1 MMKLRLLAPLIAVV
15 LAAGAVAHA
24 AAPGRNG
31 AILFLGGAN
40 GKSQQV
46 FSASSDGTHLRQL
59 TDFTDSSAAD
69 PSWSKDGSRVAFAR
83 DYDVGKPTEHLD
95 IYVMN
100 ADGTGAHGMGF
111 KGLNGSPTW
120 FPDGRRLLF
129 ARIGGLW
136 VVPAAGGQ
144 SHRVVRIAGD
154 FEAPVISPDG
164 RQAAF
169 IRNRTNDSALF
180 IADLATGRLKQVTPW
195 SLRAKP
201 KVDWSPDGSL
211 LLSRNDQGVFSVRT
225 DGSGLTMLVHGS
237 DLCSESF
244 SPDGTQLLFV
254 EHCSQDGHW
263 RLFNARAD
271 GTDVKPIATLRGHWA
286 SWGVASTR

>member
-46 FSASSDGTHLRQL
+46 FSAWSDGTHFRQL
-59 TDFTDSSAAD
+59 THFTDSSAAD

-120 FPDGRRLLF
+120 FPTVG
-129 ARIGGLW
+129 ASSSHAIGGLW
-136 VVPAAGGQ
+136 VVPAAGGT

-154 FEAPVISPDG
+154 FEGPVISPDG

-169 IRNRTNDSALF
+169 IRNR
-180 IADLATGRLKQVTPW
+180 ATTVRF
-195 SLRAKP
+195 S
-201 KVDWSPDGSL
+201 SPT
-211 LLSRNDQGVFSVRT
+211 SR
-225 DGSGLTMLVHGS
+225 
-237 DLCSESF
+237 
-244 SPDGTQLLFV
+244 P
-254 EHCSQDGHW
+254 
-263 RLFNARAD
+263 
-271 GTDVKPIATLRGHWA
+271 AT
-286 SWGVASTR
+286 